1 MKKLEFF
8 SIKEKPAYTQAILD
22 SQREHWWACMP
33 WTEKHMKACRK
44 PGDLPDTYVAVA
56 DGKPVGTYTL
66 LMKELLYSKEVG
78 LWIGTLYI
86 FPEARG
92 WHLTPILLE
101 HALRRGAELG
111 HDKMYLASEHVN
123 LYEKFGWLAAGP
135 DLCALG
141 EPTMMYV
148 HDTIGP
154 VKHAAAA

>member
-8 SIKEKPAYTQAILD
+8 SIKEKPAYAQAILD

-33 WTEKHMKACRK
+33 WTEKHMKACGK
-44 PGDLPDTYVAVA
+44 LDDLPDTYVAVL

-66 LMKELLYSKEVG
+66 LIKELLYSKEVG

-92 WHLTPILLE
+92 LHLTPVLLE
-101 HALRRGAELG
+101 HALRRGAQLG
-111 HDKMYLASEHVN
+111 YDKMYLASEHVN

-148 HDTIGP
+148 HGTIGP